1 MFPESW
7 GIISVEF
14 AKFAFVDVSLV
25 CLTEIVPPWVT
36 STDVDGLKR
45 NLIKLSDTGS
55 AVNPVGSSGSAVL
68 PTAWKLTVEVFE
80 LRTHKELKDFK
91 TSGLGSAQWPSLEPI
106 PTEYLEEYLTE
117 NLHRAY

>member
-68 PTAWKLTVEVFE
+68 PTAWKESIVEVDE
-80 LRTHKELKDFK
+80 LNFPKEFTD
-91 TSGLGSAQWPSLEPI
+91 
-106 PTEYLEEYLTE
+106 LT
-117 NLHRAY
+117 AKV